1 MSEEKKDD
9 SQKTEDPTPKR
20 REEARK
26 KGQVVTSKEITHW
39 FMVFGASMSVLVAS
53 TFYVPKFAQILLH
66 FFERSDVISAD
77 AASLHVFYGRVIKEV
92 GMVLLIP
99 LGIMFAAAFI
109 GNVIQNGLLFSTEP
123 MKPKISKISLAK
135 GVGRLFSM
143 KGFVEF
149 LKGILKIV
157 AIGGGCYIITRKTIA
172 DPTFFIGM
180 DGIQML
186 GAMKSQAGYIFVT
199 VLSILI
205 LVAALDYF
213 FQYFKHE
220 KELRMTKQEVKEEHK
235 QTEGDPAIKGK
246 LRQIRAERARSRMMA
261 EVPKATAV
269 ITNPTHFSVA
279 IKYSSEDMTA
289 PTVVAKGQDH
299 IALKIREVAKEH
311 DVPIMENPPLARA
324 LFSGVEIDQEI
335 PEEHYKAVAE
345 VIRYV
350 MKVKRLTTI

>member
-1 MSEEKKDD
+1 MSDEQKDD
-9 SQKTEDPTPKR
+9 AQKTEDATPKR

-26 KGQVVTSKEITHW
+26 KGQVVSSKEITHW
-39 FMVFGASMSVLVAS
+39 FMVFGASMAVLVAS
-53 TFYVPKFAQILLH
+53 TFYVPKFSKLLLH
-66 FFERSDVISAD
+66 FFERSDVISPD
-77 AASLHVFYGRVIKEV
+77 SASLHVFYGQVITEV

-99 LGIMFAAAFI
+99 LGIMFVAAFV
-109 GNVIQNGLLFSTEP
+109 GNVVQNGLLFSTEP
-123 MKPKISKISLAK
+123 MKPKLSKISLVK
-135 GVGRLFSM
+135 GMGRLFSM

-149 LKGILKIV
+149 LKGILKIG
-157 AIGGGCYIITRKTIA
+157 AIGGGCYLITRKTVA
-172 DPTFFIGM
+172 DPTYFIGM
-180 DGIQML
+180 DGLQML
-186 GAMKSQAGYIFVT
+186 GAMKTQASYIFVT

-246 LRQIRAERARSRMMA
+246 LRQIRAERARTRMMA
-261 EVPKATAV
+261 DVPTATAV
-269 ITNPTHFSVA
+269 VTNPTHFSVA
-279 IKYSSEDMTA
+279 IRYVSDEMTA
-289 PTVVAKGQDH
+289 PIVVAKGQDN

-324 LFSGVEIDQEI
+324 LFSGVEINEEI

-345 VIRYV
+345 VVRYV
-350 MKVKRLTTI
+350 MKVKRLTTF